1 MKVFNTLGRELQEFK
16 PLHGKKVGMYSCGPT
31 VYGLPHIGNFRS
43 FFFADMIHRYLEYRG
58 YEVNWVM
65 NVTDIDDKTIRD
77 SIAANMTLKDFTE
90 KYAKVF
96 LDGLEALHINRPDV
110 LPRATQHVPEMIALI
125 EKLVEKGI
133 AYQVGGSVYY
143 SVRKFPDYGKL
154 SQVDL
159 SGLEAGHRVDVDE
172 YEKDEPSDFALW
184 KASSQDE
191 IARGIFFDTPWG
203 KGKPGWHIECS
214 AMSTKYLGQPFDIHT
229 GGVDLVFPHHE
240 NEIAQSEGA
249 NGQQMVKYWLHG
261 AHLVV
266 DGAKMSKSKGNWF
279 TLTDLLAK
287 FDADSIRY
295 FFLETHYRQQLNY
308 TNASIENARLQASK
322 ALLALENLDFF
333 IENAGA
339 GDAGELD
346 GAIAQRKREFTAAMD
361 SDFDSPAALRAI
373 HALASDVYKYVEKGK
388 SRKALEKARGA
399 LNELLGVL
407 GLFERRGKASV
418 PAEVKALVKERD
430 AARKA
435 KDFKKADA
443 LRDAIKAK
451 GFLLDDFTEGTRA
464 RKA

>member
-1 MKVFNTLGRELQEFK
+1 
-16 PLHGKKVGMYSCGPT
+16 
-31 VYGLPHIGNFRS
+31 
-43 FFFADMIHRYLEYRG
+43 
-58 YEVNWVM
+58 M

-77 SIAANMTLKDFTE
+77 SIAANMTLKEFTE

-96 LDGLEALHINRPDV
+96 LDGLEALHINKPDV

-184 KASSQDE
+184 KASSQEE

-249 NGQQMVKYWLHG
+249 TGVPMVKYWLHG

-279 TLTDLLAK
+279 TLTDLLEK
-287 FDADSIRY
+287 FDADTIRY

-308 TNASIENARLQASK
+308 TTASIENTRLQASK
-322 ALLALENLDFF
+322 LLLALENLEFF
-333 IENAGA
+333 IEKADAGKA
-339 GDAGELD
+339 GDLD
-346 GAIAQRKREFTAAMD
+346 GVIAQRKKEFTAAMD
-361 SDFDSPAALRAI
+361 NDFDSPAALRAI
-373 HALASDVYKYVEKGK
+373 NALASDVYKYAEKGK
-388 SRKALEKARGA
+388 SKPALGKARDA